1 MSITP
6 AQLDMILRNDLS
18 TFIHRVFQHLDPN
31 TEFAQNWHLDLLA
44 DRLTQVYEGKLKRL
58 IINVPPR
65 SLKSIAASVAF
76 PAWVLG
82 RDPSK
87 RLICVSYG
95 QELSEKMARDC
106 QAIMLSPFYQ
116 RAFKTRLSNRSAA
129 FDFETTARGGRM
141 STSVG
146 GVLTGRGGDIV
157 VIDDPVKPDEALS
170 EAKRMTANSW
180 YDNTLY
186 SRLNNKKDGAIVI
199 IMQRLHLDD
208 LVGHVLSKEPWEVVS
223 LPAVAQEREVWRFD
237 TLAGPRAKVREP
249 GDLLH
254 EGREGL
260 AELEAIQHNLG
271 SYTYAAQYLQS
282 PVPPGGSIVKTAWLH
297 RYREEEKPEK
307 FDRIIQS
314 WDTANTARELSDY
327 SVCTTW
333 GMKRKETWL
342 LHVFRK
348 RMEYPDLKRAVIDQR
363 NLWSANVVL
372 IEDKASGTQLIQ
384 ELRAKEVPQVKGIKP
399 IGDKVI
405 RLRNQT
411 PQIENGFIRFPE
423 KAPWWDDYEY
433 ELISF
438 PACKYF
444 DQVDS
449 TSQALEWIE
458 TAGREPGGI
467 TYMKMCLAQQRGWT
481 MEQVEEHLDAKR
493 TVPYD

>member
-1 MSITP
+1 MQMTST
-6 AQLDMILRNDLS
+6 QFDMLLRNDLS
-18 TFIHRVFQHLDPN
+18 AFIQRCFQHLDPN
-31 TEFAQNWHLDLLA
+31 TEYAHNWHLSLLA
-44 DRLTQVYEGKLKRL
+44 DRLTEVYEGRLKRL

-82 RDPSK
+82 NDPSK

-95 QELSEKMARDC
+95 QDLSEKMARDC
-106 QAIMLSPFYQ
+106 QAIMQSPFYQ
-116 RAFKTRLSNRSAA
+116 RAFATRLSTRSAA

-157 VIDDPVKPDEALS
+157 IIDDPVKPDEALS
-170 EAKRMTANSW
+170 EAKRMSANAW

-208 LVGHVLSKEPWEVVS
+208 LVGHVLSKEQWEVVS
-223 LPAVAQEREVWRFD
+223 LPAVAQEPEVWRFN
-237 TLAGPRAKVREP
+237 TLAGPQVKAREP

-271 SYTYAAQYLQS
+271 TYTYSAQYLQS
-282 PVPPGGSIVKTAWLH
+282 PVPPGGSIVKTAWLN
-297 RYREEEKPEK
+297 RYREEEKPER

-314 WDTANTARELSDY
+314 WDTANTAKELSDY

-333 GMKRKETWL
+333 GMKGKQTYL
-342 LHVFRK
+342 LHVLRK
-348 RMEYPDLKRAVIDQR
+348 RMEYPDLKRAVIEQR
-363 NLWSANVVL
+363 RIWSANTVL

-384 ELRAKEVPQVKGIKP
+384 ELRASKVPQVKGIKP

-411 PQIENGFIRFPE
+411 PQIENGLIRFPE
-423 KAPWWDDYEY
+423 RAPWWDEYEY

-438 PACKYF
+438 PACKYY

-458 TAGREPGGI
+458 TAGREPAAI
-467 TYMKMCLAQQRGWT
+467 TYFKMCIARDRGWT

-493 TVPYD
+493 SVTYD

>member
-1 MSITP
+1 MNMSTNEFD
-6 AQLDMILRNDLS
+6 LILRNDLGA
-18 TFIHRVFQHLDPN
+18 FIQRVFQHLDPN
-31 TEFAQNWHLDLLA
+31 TEYTHNWHLALLA

-65 SLKSIAASVAF
+65 SLKSITASVAF

-82 RDPSK
+82 KDPSK
-87 RLICVSYG
+87 RLICASYG
-95 QELSEKMARDC
+95 QDLSEKMARDC
-106 QAIMLSPFYQ
+106 QAIMLAPFYQ
-116 RAFKTRLSNRSAA
+116 RAFATRLSNRSAA

-157 VIDDPVKPDEALS
+157 IIDDPVKPDEALS
-170 EAKRMTANSW
+170 EAKRMAANAW

-208 LVGHVLSKEPWEVVS
+208 LVGHVLNKEHWEVIS
-223 LPAVAQEREVWRFD
+223 LPAVAQEPEVWQFK
-237 TLAGPRAKVREP
+237 TLAGDQTKVRQP

-254 EGREGL
+254 EGREGP
-260 AELEAIQHNLG
+260 AELEAVQHNLG
-271 SYTYAAQYLQS
+271 SYTYSAQYLQA
-282 PVPPGGSIVKTAWLH
+282 PVPPGGAIVKTAWLQ
-297 RYREEEKPEK
+297 RYRETEKPER
-307 FDRIIQS
+307 FDRIILS

-333 GMKRKETWL
+333 GLLGKQAYL
-342 LHVFRK
+342 LHVLRK
-348 RMEYPDLKRAVIDQR
+348 RMEYPDLKRAVIKQR
-363 NLWSANVVL
+363 RLWSANVVL

-384 ELRAKEVPQVKGIKP
+384 ELRAGEVSQVKGIKP
-399 IGDKVI
+399 IGDKVM

-411 PQIENGFIRFPE
+411 PQIENGFVRFPE
-423 KAPWWDDYEY
+423 AAPWWDEYEY
-433 ELISF
+433 ELTSF

-449 TSQALEWIE
+449 TSQALEWIH
-458 TAGREPGGI
+458 TAGLEPAMI
-467 TYMKMCLAQQRGWT
+467 TFYKMQMAQARGWT
-481 MEQVEEHLDAKR
+481 MDQVNDYLAAQR
-493 TVPYD
+493 TSR